1 MRPPG
6 GELSGVYLRPRADAV
21 GPKGRAS
28 ALLACAF
35 LLPVAAA
42 AQVAAPSSASVS
54 ASFNWYYATTFG
66 TGVYQFNDT
75 TVTALN
81 LPFKLTMREPTDTQ
95 WGWRLQMP
103 VTMAFANLDVTSI
116 DFSQVSTINLAGLMV
131 LPGAEIVVP
140 LQPNWRLTGF
150 GNLGGSWDLDTKASA
165 AVYRAGIS
173 TRYRFAR
180 LDNPDLEIGVKAI
193 HAGYGTSG
201 EYGNPINQASLG
213 VVSSVALPGSPGD
226 ARQIRLGAHWIGTN
240 YFTQVRFRNP
250 AGYTE
255 LHSEYEVGASLLF
268 RPGFELLGA
277 RWDRMG
283 LGYVHAANGLK
294 GVRLVTEF
302 PF

>member
-1 MRPPG
+1 
-6 GELSGVYLRPRADAV
+6 V
-21 GPKGRAS
+21 GPPRKIPRGKAAGP
-28 ALLACAF
+28 ALLAF
-35 LLPVAAA
+35 LLLAAA
-42 AQVAAPSSASVS
+42 PAAGQSVAPNSSSVS
-54 ASFNWYYATTFG
+54 AAFNWYYATSFG

-75 TVTALN
+75 TVSALN
-81 LPFKLTMREPTDTQ
+81 LPFKVTMREPTDTQ

-103 VTMAFANLDVTSI
+103 VTMAFANLDVTSA
-116 DFSQVSTINLAGLMV
+116 DFTQVKTINLAGLMV

-150 GNLGGSWDLDTKASA
+150 GNLGGTWDLDTNAAA
-165 AVYRAGIS
+165 AVYRVGLS
-173 TRYRFAR
+173 TRYRVAALR
-180 LDNPDLEIGVKAI
+180 EPDLELGVKLI
-193 HAGYGTSG
+193 NAGYGTSG
-201 EYGNPINQASLG
+201 EYGNPVNQGSLG
-213 VVSSVALPGSPGD
+213 VVSSVALPGAPGD

-240 YFTQVRFRNP
+240 YFTQVRFRSP

-255 LHSEYEVGASLLF
+255 LHSEYEAGLSLIF